1 MEQGGKLNFS
11 LYLSFKTL
19 LMKNTI
25 IHRSFS
31 LRGVAVMVN
40 LFFFISKKKKEEG
53 D

>member
-19 LMKNTI
+19 LMINTI

-40 LFFFISKKKKEEG
+40 LFFLFLRKKEEG